1 MEAVPILM
9 VIFGGVFGGIALITR
24 VDGQNKLRILQEK
37 RAIAELGQAPAP
49 PAPLPAPTPADPHAA
64 PVLALQ
70 LPEPQRSQ
78 ALDLLCQIQD
88 APRALDARS
97 SYLVKQT
104 QADYLPQT
112 LRAYLDLT
120 DGARQRLA
128 AQGMDAQTLLSE
140 QLDLMNRGVQ
150 EALKLDHAAADRMLT
165 QGRFLRE
172 RFQSTAET
180 AELGGLRLPDP
191 QGRVTLDKL

>member
-1 MEAVPILM
+1 MIPVLIVL
-9 VIFGGVFGGIALITR
+9 VVFGSIFGGSALITSIA
-24 VDGQNKLRILQEK
+24 GQNKLRILQEK
-37 RAIAELGQAPAP
+37 RAIAELEAGAKR

-64 PVLALQ
+64 PVLALK

-78 ALDLLCQIQD
+78 ALALLCQIQD
-88 APRALDARS
+88 APAALDARS
-97 SYLVKQT
+97 TYLVKQT

-140 QLDLMNRGVQ
+140 QLDLMDRGVH
-150 EALKLDHAAADRMLT
+150 EALRLDHAAADRMLT

-172 RFQSTAET
+172 RFQGAS
-180 AELGGLRLPDP
+180 ELSLPEPRDL
-191 QGRVTLDKL
+191 VSLDKA